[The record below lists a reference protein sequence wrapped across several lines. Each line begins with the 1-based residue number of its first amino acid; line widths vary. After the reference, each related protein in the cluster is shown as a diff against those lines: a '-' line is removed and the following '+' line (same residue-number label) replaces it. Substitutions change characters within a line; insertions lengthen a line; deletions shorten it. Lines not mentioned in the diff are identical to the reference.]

1 MNGASGAKSATT
13 VLEFS
18 TVRCC
23 KEITSPDIKKT
34 RAGPVSYEFF
44 RWFPG
49 CWWGFVGGCKF
60 VQVVVILL
68 IHGCYGI
75 IWLLGFLRY
84 WVSGWIGLG
93 DGFGPPQLEV
103 GVMAKIV
110 YIYIFYLSRFTILSW
125 FFVMFVLLF
134 CKLFE
139 HYSQTI
145 FPIIKTAF

>member
-60 VQVVVILL
+60 VQVVIILL

-110 YIYIFYLSRFTILSW
+110 YIYFFIYHDSPFYHDSLSCL
-125 FFVMFVLLF
+125 FFYFASYLNITA
-134 CKLFE
+134 KLF
-139 HYSQTI
+139 SLL
-145 FPIIKTAF
+145 